1 MYKLSY
7 NLQASPYLAL
17 DIQINN
23 KLFYLDDLMLYFKR
37 VYFFQK
43 NIDLTGKIPKNQNLI
58 KKNIPR

>member
-1 MYKLSY
+1 MDKLSY
-7 NLQASPYLAL
+7 NLQAIYYLAL

-43 NIDLTGKIPKNQNLI
+43 NIDLPGKIPKNQNLI

>member
-37 VYFFQK
+37 VYIFQK
-43 NIDLTGKIPKNQNLI
+43 NIDLPGKIPKNQNLI

>member
-43 NIDLTGKIPKNQNLI
+43 NIDLTGKIPKNQNLR
-58 KKNIPR
+58 KKSIPR

>member
-1 MYKLSY
+1 MDKLSY
-7 NLQASPYLAL
+7 NLQAIYYLAL

-43 NIDLTGKIPKNQNLI
+43 NIDLTGKIPKNQNLR

>member
-7 NLQASPYLAL
+7 NLQASYYLVL

-43 NIDLTGKIPKNQNLI
+43 NIDLTGKIPKNQNLR

>member
-7 NLQASPYLAL
+7 NSQASPYLAL

-23 KLFYLDDLMLYFKR
+23 KIFYLDDLMLYFKR

-43 NIDLTGKIPKNQNLI
+43 NTDLTGKIPKNQNLT
-58 KKNIPR
+58 KKSIPK

>member
-1 MYKLSY
+1 
-7 NLQASPYLAL
+7 L

-43 NIDLTGKIPKNQNLI
+43 NIDLTGKIPKNQNLR

>member
-43 NIDLTGKIPKNQNLI
+43 NIDLPGKIPKNQNLI